1 MKVIALLL
9 IKFFFISALF
19 IISNG
24 NLHLGDIGQR
34 EIFLN
39 SYSVWL
45 NNVFGQ
51 IVQTAGY
58 VVNSKWLP
66 ENNLSNSS

>member
-19 IISNG
+19 IISNS
-24 NLHLGDIGQR
+24 NLHLRDVGER
-34 EIFLN
+34 EIFLDN
-39 SYSVWL
+39 YYIWL
-45 NNVFGQ
+45 DNVFGQ

-66 ENNLSNSS
+66 ENNLVNSS